1 MTLEIAFMLVLIVV
15 ALLVFSLEIF
25 PIEVTAVGLLG
36 VLLVSG
42 TLTVEQAVS
51 GFSNKAVITIAAM
64 FVLSHALV
72 KTGILEVAA
81 DRLSRQVGT
90 RKWLGMCIFLGVAG
104 ILSGFLNNTA
114 VVAVFIPLAISLC
127 RRFHLSPS
135 KALIPLSFAS
145 MAGGTLTLVG
155 TSTNLIVSSV
165 AEKAGQPAFGMFEF
179 FPLGIVLLGA
189 GLIYVCL
196 LARRLLPAR
205 STPVSLAGN
214 YHMGAYLTEVRVQEK
229 SKLAG
234 KSCLEVGMNRTYDI
248 TVLSIL
254 RDGQHVSQ
262 NIRNER
268 LGVGDILIVRGTV
281 DNIFRLRRELGL
293 ALLSDVKLN
302 DRELAR
308 EGQIMAEGLVT
319 RTSSLIGKNL
329 RDTDF
334 RQHYRAFVLAV
345 RRHGEIMREKLAYIP
360 LRFSDTLLMLA
371 APDRLDELR
380 RSEDLIIISEVDLH
394 IRRGRL
400 WWLVLALIP
409 VMVLLAAVGTM
420 EILKGAFLA
429 VVLLL
434 FLAILSPQETY
445 RSIDWSVVVLIASL
459 IPVGEAMIETGTA
472 GYIADQILIVV
483 SFFEGSDI
491 APYVG
496 VALIYLVT
504 CGLTQVVSNAA
515 TAVLMPPV
523 ALSLAAA
530 LGVDA
535 RPFLMA
541 TCFAASSAFL
551 TPMGYQTNLMV
562 YAPGNY
568 RFLDFTRFGGPL
580 SLLFWVMATLLIPRF
595 WPF

>member
-1 MTLEIAFMLVLIVV
+1 MTFEIAFMLGLIVV
-15 ALLVFSLEIF
+15 ALVVFSLEIF
-25 PIEVTAVGLLG
+25 PIEVTAVALLG
-36 VLLVSG
+36 VLLVTG
-42 TLTVEQAVS
+42 TLTLEQAIS

-64 FVLSHALV
+64 FLLSHALV

-90 RKWLGMCIFLGVAG
+90 RKWLGMSIFLGVAG

-165 AEKAGQPAFGMFEF
+165 AEKAGQPSFGMFEF
-179 FPLGIVLLGA
+179 FPLGILLLGA

-196 LARRLLPAR
+196 LSPRLLPSR

-214 YHMGAYLTEVRVQEK
+214 YHMGAYLTEVRVREK
-229 SKLAG
+229 SKLSG
-234 KSCLEVGMNRTYDI
+234 RTCLEVGMNEHYDI

-254 RDGQHVSQ
+254 RGDQQVSQ

-268 LGVGDILIVRGTV
+268 LGADDILIVRGTI

-293 ALLSDVKLN
+293 ALLSDIKLN

-308 EGQIMAEGLVT
+308 EGQLMAEGLVT
-319 RTSSLIGKNL
+319 RTSSLIGKTL
-329 RDTDF
+329 REVDF
-334 RQHYRAFVLAV
+334 RQHYRTFVLAI
-345 RRHGEIMREKLAYIP
+345 RRHGDILRNKIAYIP

-371 APDRLDELR
+371 SPDRLDDLR

-400 WWLVLALIP
+400 WWLVLVLIP
-409 VMVLLAAVGTM
+409 VMVALAALGVM
-420 EILKGAFLA
+420 EIPKGAFLA

-434 FLAILSPQETY
+434 FLSILSPQEAY

-472 GYIADQILIVV
+472 GYLADQILFVV
-483 SFFEGSDI
+483 SFFEGSDL

-504 CGLTQVVSNAA
+504 CLLTQVVSNAA

-530 LGVDA
+530 LGVDP

-568 RFLDFTRFGGPL
+568 HFLDYTRFGGPL
-580 SLLFWVMATLLIPRF
+580 SLLFWAMATVFIPRF

>member
-1 MTLEIAFMLVLIVV
+1 MTLEIAFMLALIAV
-15 ALLVFSLEIF
+15 ALVVFSLEIF

-36 VLLVSG
+36 ILLVTG
-42 TLTVEQAVS
+42 TLSLEQAIS
-51 GFSNKAVITIAAM
+51 GLSNKAVVTIAAM
-64 FVLSHALV
+64 FLLSHALV

-90 RKWLGMCIFLGVAG
+90 RKWLGMSIFLGVAG

-135 KALIPLSFAS
+135 KALIPLSFAC

-165 AEKAGQPAFGMFEF
+165 AETAGQPSFGMFEF
-179 FPLGIVLLGA
+179 FPLGILLLVA

-196 LARRLLPAR
+196 LSPRLLPSR
-205 STPVSLAGN
+205 STPVSLSGN

-229 SKLAG
+229 SGLAG
-234 KSCLEVGMNRTYDI
+234 KTCLEVGMNERYDI

-254 RDGQHVSQ
+254 RGSQHIAQ

-268 LGVGDILIVRGTV
+268 LGTGDILIVRGTV

-319 RTSSLIGKNL
+319 RTSSLIGKTL
-329 RDTDF
+329 KDADF

-345 RRHGEIMREKLAYIP
+345 RRHGEILRDKLAYIP

-371 APDRLDELR
+371 SPDRLDELR
-380 RSEDLIIISEVDLH
+380 RSEDLIIISQVDLH

-400 WWLVLALIP
+400 WWLVLVLIP
-409 VMVLLAAVGTM
+409 VMVLLAAVGLM

-434 FLAILSPQETY
+434 ILSILSPQEAY
-445 RSIDWSVVVLIASL
+445 RSVDWSVVVLIASL
-459 IPVGEAMIETGTA
+459 VPVGQAMIETGTA
-472 GYIADQILIVV
+472 GFLADQILLVV
-483 SFFEGSDI
+483 SAFKGTGM

-504 CGLTQVVSNAA
+504 CLLTQVVSNAA

-568 RFLDFTRFGGPL
+568 RFLDYTRFGGPL